1 MHRLGLSTRVEN
13 RSVIVAIEG
22 ELDIATADDLRE
34 HVQQAMDE
42 HGPWLILDL
51 SALDFMD
58 SSGLNVIISTYRS
71 VRETGGSLS
80 LAALNER
87 VTKVVRLVG
96 LHRQVPVH
104 QNVTAAV
111 SAMDALEAK
120 SQAG

>member
-1 MHRLGLSTRVEN
+1 MSTRVES

-22 ELDIATADDLRE
+22 ELDIATAADLQE
-34 HVQQAMDE
+34 HIQSAIND

-51 SALDFMD
+51 SGLEFMD
-58 SSGLNVIISTYRS
+58 SSGLNVIINAYRT
-71 VRETGGSLS
+71 VRELGGSLA

-104 QNVTAAV
+104 QTVATAVTA
-111 SAMDALEAK
+111 MEALEAK
-120 SQAG
+120 RQAG